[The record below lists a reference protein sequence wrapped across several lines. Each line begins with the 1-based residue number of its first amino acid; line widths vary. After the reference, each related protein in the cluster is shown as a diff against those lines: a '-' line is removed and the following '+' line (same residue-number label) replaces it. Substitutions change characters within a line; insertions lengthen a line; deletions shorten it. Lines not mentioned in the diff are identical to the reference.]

1 MDRLDTVLMQLAST
15 PAPLQQA
22 IASAKGADDL
32 ANLDNVAVFRT
43 VGREKM
49 AALFSLKAIRAGRMP
64 DPQIYAN
71 DIVVVGENATRR
83 LLKDINNIPILGS
96 FGRFIP

>member
-1 MDRLDTVLMQLAST
+1 
-15 PAPLQQA
+15 
-22 IASAKGADDL
+22 
-32 ANLDNVAVFRT
+32 
-43 VGREKM
+43 
-49 AALFSLKAIRAGRMP
+49 MP